1 MTIQTID
8 VGGYANDGT
17 GDDLRTAFEKVNANF
32 ATLGTDGPVQDGEN
46 LGAGVAIFA
55 QRNAT
60 DPNLEFKTL
69 TSTDSSVEITS
80 TTTTVNLKNKSTL
93 VNDADPTL
101 GADLKLNGRKI
112 TLGQVGGGDI
122 ETPVFGIDI
131 RNLNSLISLMIT
143 SNSVSLDFGSI
154 LINIPG
160 IPDPAS
166 VTVDM
171 NGINPSFG
179 GFSVADPSGSILD
192 FGTIV

>member
-1 MTIQTID
+1 MEHIN

-32 ATLGTDGPVQDGEN
+32 AALGTSGPVQDGVN
-46 LGAGVAIFA
+46 LGAGTAVFA

-93 VNDADPTL
+93 LNDPHPKL
-101 GADLKLNGRKI
+101 GADLELNGHNI

-122 ETPVFGIDI
+122 QTPIFGIDV
-131 RNLNSLISLMIT
+131 RNLNALISLMIT

-160 IPDPAS
+160 IPDPAV

-171 NGINPSFG
+171 NGVNPDFG
-179 GFSVADPSGSILD
+179 GFSVLDPAGIILD
-192 FGTIV
+192 LGTIV